1 VAVLAGVR
9 SAHVSVTNTLA
20 GATGALEA
28 AVGGGSGVDAV
39 VHCGVNAGGGGGV
52 PVMAQVLPHLG
63 GGPGMISSSVQ
74 AVRISGTIE
83 LS

>member
-20 GATGALEA
+20 GATGALDA

-39 VHCGVNAGGGGGV
+39 GHCGVNAGGGGARNG
-52 PVMAQVLPHLG
+52 AGAAAFG
-63 GGPGMISSSVQ
+63 GGAGDDLVIS
-74 AVRISGTIE
+74 AGGPHFGNH
-83 LS
+83 